1 MRWVRLLRALGK
13 RHEGG
18 SMDDRKRLNDEVAE
32 ILNGQRDIVIA
43 DVRAAVIRD
52 ISTKTPGNCL
62 TLVQRDADGEIVDTL
77 PMAASK
83 RYAGA
88 LFAFV
93 RKSNFEGKAL
103 DSALTDPTAEL
114 VADIFMNRVG
124 EKANEITE
132 RIIPLVIS
140 NQRFVEGLSSAI
152 LSSYSGPIPQ
162 QLQRKITSALTS
174 KLTAA
179 LAQSVDATTTA
190 TVKATVTKVAAAS
203 ISSPI
208 AMKVSL
214 AVVKSLSVALKPIIV
229 KLLGSAV
236 LKAAIAS
243 KIKVV
248 VFGAILGAFIKL
260 IGIKLGL
267 TAGTAYFIFLLPI
280 IIAWIAYEV
289 SHFPGKL
296 ADKVAE
302 GIAADLAGNFAE
314 TTRSLAETI
323 VERVL
328 VDGTGL
334 IAAQLINDDAL
345 IELIQDISRDA
356 A

>member
-1 MRWVRLLRALGK
+1 
-13 RHEGG
+13 
-18 SMDDRKRLNDEVAE
+18 MDDRKRLNDEVAE
-32 ILNGQRDIVIA
+32 ILNGQRDVIIA
-43 DVRAAVIRD
+43 DVKAAVTKD
-52 ISTKTPGNCL
+52 ISGKSPGNCL
-62 TLVQRDADGEIVDTL
+62 TLVQRSFDGEVVDTL

-83 RYAGA
+83 RYAAA

-93 RKSNFEGKAL
+93 RKSNFEGKNL
-103 DSALTDPTAEL
+103 DSALTDPTAQL
-114 VADIFMNRVG
+114 VADIFMTRIG
-124 EKANEITE
+124 ERADEIAK
-132 RIIPLVIS
+132 RLIPLLIS
-140 NQRFVEGLSSAI
+140 NQRFVEGLSTAM
-152 LSSYSGPIPQ
+152 LSSYSGTIPQ
-162 QLQRKITSALTS
+162 HLQRKITSALTT
-174 KLTAA
+174 KLTSA
-179 LAQSVDATTTA
+179 LAQSVDATTAA
-190 TVKATVTKVAAAS
+190 TVKASVAKAAAAS
-203 ISSPI
+203 VSSPI
-208 AMKVSL
+208 ATKVSL
-214 AVVKSLSVALKPIIV
+214 AVLKSLSVALKPIIV
-229 KLLGSAV
+229 KLLGSAA

-280 IIAWIAYEV
+280 IVAWIAYEV

-296 ADKVAE
+296 AEKVAE

-314 TTRSLAETI
+314 TTQSLSDTI

-334 IAAQLINDDAL
+334 IAAQLLNDDAL
-345 IELIQDISRDA
+345 IELIQEISRDA